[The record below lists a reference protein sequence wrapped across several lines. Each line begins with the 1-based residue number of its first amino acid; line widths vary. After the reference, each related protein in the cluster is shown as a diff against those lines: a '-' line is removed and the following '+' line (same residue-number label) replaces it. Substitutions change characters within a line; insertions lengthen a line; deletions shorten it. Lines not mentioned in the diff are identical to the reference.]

1 MYYLKKSFVL
11 DTLHKVLLGYG
22 ICGSY
27 SGIMITVFVWEVMSH
42 SLVDRCI
49 CARLHGI
56 MS

>member
-1 MYYLKKSFVL
+1 VYYLKKSFVI
-11 DTLHKVLLGYG
+11 DTFHKILGYG

-27 SGIMITVFVWEVMSH
+27 SGIMITIFVREVMSH
-42 SLVDRCI
+42 SLIDRCI